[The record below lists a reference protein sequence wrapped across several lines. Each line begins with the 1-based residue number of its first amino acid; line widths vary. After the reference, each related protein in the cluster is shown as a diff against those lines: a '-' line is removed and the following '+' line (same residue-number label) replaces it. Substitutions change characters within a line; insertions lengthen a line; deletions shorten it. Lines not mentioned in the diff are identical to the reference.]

1 MAGYGYPRSIEQM
14 RHEVAKAYNG
24 KKWVDKVEAMSESQV
39 YAVYHSLVSEGK
51 IKEKKFDPY
60 KNFKVI
66 TG

>member
-1 MAGYGYPRSIEQM
+1 MAGQNRELSIRQK

-24 KKWVDKVEAMSESQV
+24 KKWAEKVEAMSESQV

-60 KNFKVI
+60 KNFKVFA
-66 TG
+66 

>member
-1 MAGYGYPRSIEQM
+1 MAGQNRELSIAQK

-24 KKWVDKVEAMSESQV
+24 KKWAEKVEAMSDSQV

-60 KNFKVI
+60 AGFK
-66 TG
+66 TFA